1 MGLSVSVI
9 LPTHDR
15 PAQLGEAVDS
25 IMAQS
30 CLPDELIIIDDGK
43 SPARPDIDRWAQQAG
58 VRFIYEKRSKASLTA
73 SRNRG
78 MAIATGD
85 IIVFSEDDVTWPAD
99 YLQKLVE
106 LYEADTEGAVA
117 AIGAVVAESDDNKL
131 TRRVFDS
138 LADALGRGKWRP
150 RRSPARYAKLPD
162 ALRGKL
168 FPASRLSGGALSLRS
183 ASLGEF
189 KFDEALDGY
198 ALGEDREFCYR
209 FGQSRAIYQAPQLKV
224 AHLPAGRADAGM
236 YARGRMYAENNLHI
250 AGKSLAGGAGT
261 YLLAYYELAG
271 AVGLYLLWS
280 IVTFRPRVAGFAAGI
295 VAQLFRQGSR
305 AVKGMLCGS

>member
-1 MGLSVSVI
+1 
-9 LPTHDR
+9 
-15 PAQLGEAVDS
+15 
-25 IMAQS
+25 MAQTR
-30 CLPDELIIIDDGK
+30 LPDELIIIDDGK
-43 SPARPDIDRWAQQAG
+43 SPARPDIDRWAQRAG

-99 YLQKLVE
+99 YLENLVG
-106 LYEADTEGAVA
+106 LFQADKENLVA
-117 AIGAVVAESDDNKL
+117 AIGAEVFVPGEKKINRIIFDWVAG
-131 TRRVFDS
+131 V
-138 LADALGRGKWRP
+138 LGRGKWRP

-189 KFDEALDGY
+189 KFDESLDGY

-209 FGQSRAIYQAPQLKV
+209 FGQKHGIYHGPKLRV
-224 AHLPAGRADAGM
+224 AHHIAGRANSGM
-236 YARGRMYAENNLHI
+236 YARGKMYIVDNLHI
-250 AGKSLAGGAGT
+250 ASKSVGGGAGT
-261 YLLAYYELAG
+261 YLLLSYEL
-271 AVGLYLLWS
+271 VGMFLLYLFYS
-280 IVTFRPRVAGFAAGI
+280 AITFKSSGAKFAAGI

-305 AVKGMLCGS
+305 AVKGMLCGY